1 MKLTAIQ
8 QYAILGLILVCG
20 LVFGYYQFLLK
31 PKMAEIDKL
40 RATLEEKK
48 KDLEEAK
55 KIVARYVEFKKRADT
70 VQRELEWIQSRIP
83 KSIEKTKLVEA
94 VGLIQNRSGV
104 SLTSFTFGGAGVA
117 KDNYV
122 EIPLTLRISTNFDG
136 LLHFLKEVCLS
147 SNFMMTVRDLN
158 VMPLSANDNSNTTIS
173 AQLTLCGVQG
183 K

>member
-8 QYAILGLILVCG
+8 QYAILGLILVCA

-55 KIVARYVEFKKRADT
+55 KIVAKYVEFKKRADT

-83 KSIEKTKLVEA
+83 KTIEKTKLVEA
-94 VGLIQNRSGV
+94 VSLIQNRSRV
-104 SLTSFTFGGAGVA
+104 SLTSFTFGAGGVA

-122 EIPLTLRISTNFDG
+122 EVPLVLRITTNFNG
-136 LLHFLKEVCLS
+136 ILRFLKEVSLS
-147 SNFMMTVRDLN
+147 NNFMMTVRDLN
-158 VMPLSANDNSNTTIS
+158 VNATSAVDSEATIS
-173 AQLTLCGVQG
+173 AQITLCGVQS